1 MPASWARPLSP
12 ASCSSP
18 GPRASGLRRP
28 WGQRPEGPE
37 ARSLRPEAS
46 FPMLPRAL
54 AYPATRRD
62 ATFDIFHGTRVDDP
76 YRWLED
82 PESPETVSWTDA
94 QNALTRRLVDG
105 PLREGVRAELL
116 TLYDYPRSSAPV
128 SRHGRYFFTRNA
140 GLQDQ

>member
-28 WGQRPEGPE
+28 RGQRPEGPE

-82 PESPETVSWTDA
+82 
-94 QNALTRRLVDG
+94 R

-140 GLQDQ
+140 GLQDQPVLFVQDGLQGEPRALVDPNAL